1 MICLPSGPLRL
12 EPSEDQGLRA
22 LALGSSPTDTPGLGR
37 PRKENGP
44 PCEWASLIGNK
55 ASQTVGSIS
64 LQPRQF
70 YGGLMNTARPML
82 GHRMALTS
90 GGLPPNAE
98 TVRTILCE
106 PTFAPPVFTCISR
119 GFKQLTGG
127 T

>member
-1 MICLPSGPLRL
+1 MSTLWSP
-12 EPSEDQGLRA
+12 
-22 LALGSSPTDTPGLGR
+22 ALGTFRGSRVARPGLGFLSDR
-37 PRKENGP
+37 HSRARASRKENGP

-55 ASQTVGSIS
+55 ASQTVGSIP

-106 PTFAPPVFTCISR
+106 PTFAPPVFTGISR
-119 GFKQLTGG
+119 GFKQLIGG
-127 T
+127 P